1 MVGLSGID
9 HTGTITLTV
18 KLYGVFRIDRFKQQ
32 RLECAAGISVDE
44 VVEHLRL
51 NRRLLGTVLIN
62 GRHVDPADILTDGD
76 TLALLP
82 ILEGG

>member
-1 MVGLSGID
+1 LSEID
-9 HTGTITLTV
+9 HKRTITVTL
-18 KLYGVFRIDRFKQQ
+18 KLYGVFRISRFKEQQ
-32 RLECAAGISVDE
+32 LECAAGIRVDE
-44 VVEHLRL
+44 VAEQLRL

-62 GRHVDPADILTDGD
+62 GRHADPAGILADGD